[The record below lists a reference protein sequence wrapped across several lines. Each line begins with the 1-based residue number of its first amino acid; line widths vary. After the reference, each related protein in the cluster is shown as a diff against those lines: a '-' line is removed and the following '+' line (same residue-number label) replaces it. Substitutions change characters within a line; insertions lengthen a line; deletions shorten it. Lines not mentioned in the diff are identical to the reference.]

1 MKPVKTRG
9 VPMVVYEPTP
19 DAPEFFGSEVAC
31 DLEALKTGYN
41 VIVDNRWCDE
51 LANAAGKAYTGDLFK
66 WS

>member
-1 MKPVKTRG
+1 
-9 VPMVVYEPTP
+9 MVVYEPTP
-19 DAPEFFGSEVAC
+19 DAPEFFGSEVAR

-51 LANAAGKAYTGDLFK
+51 LANAACKAYTGDLFK